1 MGQAY
6 EPALLT
12 LIMSGKQ
19 YRAALEKVDR
29 AKRYP
34 LEGALDLLGQVKF
47 SKWDET
53 VDLAVRLGVDPKQGD
68 QMVRGSTALPHGL
81 GKKVRVIV
89 FVKGDKQ
96 NEARDAG
103 ADAVGA
109 EDLIEK
115 VEKGW
120 LEFDKAV
127 ATPDMMGLVS
137 RLGKVLGPRGLMPN
151 PKLGTVTFDVKKAV
165 TDAKAGQVEYKVD
178 KGSNVHVPVG
188 KVSFGRDKLKD
199 NIMAVIDS
207 IMKSKPATSKGTY
220 LLGVTLSSTMSPGIK
235 LDVGTLQGQAV

>member
-1 MGQAY
+1 
-6 EPALLT
+6 
-12 LIMSGKQ
+12 MSGKQ
-19 YRAALEKVDR
+19 YKAALAKVDR

-34 LEGALDLLGQVKF
+34 LEGALELLGQVKF

-188 KVSFGRDKLKD
+188 KVSFGKDKLKD

-235 LDVGTLQGQAV
+235 LDLGALQGQAA